1 MAAKKSGGTGAR
13 LKAKNQA
20 MAAAMKAH
28 GIERNIA
35 RCPVCHSITSLGRL
49 AHHIASCK
57 G

>member
-20 MAAAMKAH
+20 MAAAMKAQ

-35 RCPVCHSITSLGRL
+35 RCPVCHSITSLDRL